1 VYFNVET
8 RPVGFNRL
16 PNGFCWPALGRIT
29 LTHRLALCESGCSG
43 FLFNSLQ
50 VFLKSLVFFLNLFNL
65 TGNFGRC
72 GTAFG
77 GQQGFAAI
85 GTATPTGVFRFEIGC
100 VGLVNDQTVVVI
112 EFFAG
117 LDGAKGL
124 DVNAIIFFIG
134 FAVGVTTVIDPPGR
148 VSAVQCIDDPVFI
161 HMKVEGVVGVGGI
174 VRVAVLRFIPADD
187 FTDIF
192 VQSLAFRNVQKRKDA
207 FAMDA

>member
-1 VYFNVET
+1 VYFKGET
-8 RPVGFNRL
+8 RPVGLNRL
-16 PNGFCWPALGRIT
+16 PNGFRWPALWRIA
-29 LTHRLALCESGCSG
+29 LTHRLAFCESGCSI

-50 VFLKSLVFFLNLFNL
+50 VFFKSLDFFLNLFNL

-85 GTATPTGVFRFEIGC
+85 GTATPAGVFRFELGG
-100 VGLVNDQTVVVI
+100 VRLVNDQAVVVI

-117 LDGAKGL
+117 LDVANGL

-134 FAVGVTTVIDPPGR
+134 FAIGVTAVIDPPRR
-148 VSAVQCIDDPVFI
+148 VSAMQSVDDSVFI
-161 HMKVEGVVGVGGI
+161 HMEIEGVVGIGRVVG
-174 VRVAVLRFIPADD
+174 VAVLRLIPADD
-187 FTDIF
+187 FAYIF
-192 VQSLAFRNVQKRKDA
+192 EQGLAFCNVLQGKDA